1 MSARF
6 RFFGGKGGVGK
17 TTCAAAAALHAA
29 ESGRRVLVV
38 STDPAHSLGDA
49 LKKELGPEPLR
60 IPTRRGRLLAAELD
74 AERALDRWL
83 GERRANLELIA
94 ERGTYLGHDDIGRF
108 LDLGLP
114 GVDELVGLVELM
126 RLARELPDNEDT
138 EVVVDTAPTAHTL
151 RLLTMPGELR
161 RFADALDRLHERH
174 RAMAES
180 FGGGW
185 QPDQADALI
194 QEVEEQGRE
203 IEELLRDPARTSF
216 LWVLL
221 PEALS
226 VEETQDGLR
235 ALEEGGIPV
244 PELIVNRVTPPSE
257 GACARCDARRRAERE
272 ALVALR
278 EAFPERPVRLL
289 PERTGEPRG
298 MTSLRAVGR
307 DLAAEDR
314 GESLTAGP
322 LPRRRTTRKPA
333 RTAASAWW
341 SEIIPEIIPE
351 TVRLVFFGGK
361 GGVGKTTCA
370 AAAAL
375 LLAEAWPDRRV
386 LLLSTDPA
394 HSLADALEVPLGND
408 PRPLPGGP
416 GGLRVRELDASRTFA
431 SWRARHLTGVEE
443 WLDGSDLEDR
453 EQEAWRGL
461 LDLAPPGL
469 DELSA
474 VSALADALH
483 GSGEEPP
490 EDLVIVDTAPTGH
503 ALRLLQAPGLMQGW
517 VRELLALLLR
527 YREAVR
533 LGRLAEELVELS
545 RSLRGLEEILHDP
558 ARTRFVAVTRA
569 AELPRRET
577 VRLLEA
583 LEPLGLTVP
592 AVIVDAVTDPGCPL
606 CERAAATEEGEIRKL
621 RRDLV
626 RKGDRGGHERCAII
640 SAPAVF
646 PPPRG
651 LETLRAWGETWTLR
665 P

>member
-1 MSARF
+1 M
-6 RFFGGKGGVGK
+6 GK

-29 ESGRRVLVV
+29 ESGKRVLLV
-38 STDPAHSLGDA
+38 STDPAHSLADA
-49 LKKELGPEPLR
+49 LQKELGPEPSR
-60 IPTRRGRLLAAELD
+60 IPTRRGHLLAAELD

-83 GERRANLELIA
+83 GERRADLELIA
-94 ERGTYLGHDDIGRF
+94 ERGTYLGRDDIGRF

-126 RLARELPDNEDT
+126 RLAREIPGDGET

-161 RFADALDRLHERH
+161 RFAGALDRLHERH

-185 QPDQADALI
+185 RPDQADALI
-194 QEVEEQGRE
+194 QEVEEQGRQ

-226 VEETQDGLR
+226 VEETRDGLR
-235 ALEEGGIPV
+235 ALKEGGIPV
-244 PELIVNRVTPPSE
+244 PELIVNRVTPPASPSDPP
-257 GACARCDARRRAERE
+257 CARCDARRRSQRE
-272 ALVALR
+272 ALTALR
-278 EAFPERPVRLL
+278 SHFPNHPVRLL
-289 PERTGEPRG
+289 AERNGEPRG
-298 MTSLRAVGR
+298 TTALRAVGR

-314 GESLTAGP
+314 GETLTAGP
-322 LPRRRTTRKPA
+322 LPRRRAPHKA
-333 RTAASAWW
+333 VRTGAPGWW
-341 SEIIPEIIPE
+341 PEVVPG
-351 TVRLVFFGGK
+351 TARLVFFGGK

-375 LLAEAWPDRRV
+375 LLAEARPGQRV

-394 HSLADALEVPLGND
+394 HSLADALEIPLGDD
-408 PRPLPGGP
+408 PRPVPGGP
-416 GGLRVRELDASRTFA
+416 DGLRARELDAPRNFA
-431 SWRARHLTGVEE
+431 SWRARHLTGVEQ
-443 WLDGSDLEDR
+443 WLNASTGNDLAANDLEER
-453 EQEAWRGL
+453 EHEAWRGL

-517 VRELLALLLR
+517 VRELLALLLK

-545 RSLRGLEEILHDP
+545 RSLRGLEEILRDP
-558 ARTRFVAVTRA
+558 DRTRFVAVTRA

-592 AVIVDAVTDPGCPL
+592 AVIVDAVTEPGCPR
-606 CERAAATEEGEIRKL
+606 CDGVAAAEEKEIGHL
-621 RRDLV
+621 RRDLAHSQ
-626 RKGDRGGHERCAII
+626 RKGCAII

-651 LETLRAWGETWTLR
+651 IETLRAWGKTWSLR

>member
-1 MSARF
+1 M
-6 RFFGGKGGVGK
+6 GK
-17 TTCAAAAALHAA
+17 TTCAAAAALHSA
-29 ESGRRVLVV
+29 ESGRRVLLV
-38 STDPAHSLGDA
+38 STDPAHSLADA
-49 LKKELGPEPLR
+49 LKKKLGPKPVR
-60 IPTRRGRLLAAELD
+60 VPTRRGHLLAAELD

-83 GERRANLELIA
+83 GERRADLELIA
-94 ERGTYLGHDDIGRF
+94 ERGTYLGRDDIGRF

-126 RLARELPDNEDT
+126 RLARELPGDEET

-161 RFADALDRLHERH
+161 RFAGALDKLHERH

-185 QPDQADALI
+185 QPDHADALI

-203 IEELLRDPARTSF
+203 VEELLRDPARTSF

-226 VEETQDGLR
+226 VEETRDGVR
-235 ALEEGGIPV
+235 ALEEAGIPV

-257 GACARCDARRRAERE
+257 SLCARCDARRRAERE
-272 ALVALR
+272 AVEDLR
-278 EAFPERPVRLL
+278 NAFSERPIRLL
-289 PERTGEPRG
+289 PAQIEEPRG
-298 MTSLRAVGR
+298 TTALRAFGR

-314 GESLTAGP
+314 GEALTAGP
-322 LPRRRTTRKPA
+322 LPRRRVSR
-333 RTAASAWW
+333 RTGRTGAPDGLWQIVPDTA
-341 SEIIPEIIPE
+341 
-351 TVRLVFFGGK
+351 RLVIFGGK

-370 AAAAL
+370 TAAAL
-375 LLAEAWPDRRV
+375 LLAEARPERRL

-394 HSLADALEVPLGND
+394 HSLADVLEIPLGDD
-408 PRPLPGGP
+408 PRPVSGGP
-416 GGLRVRELDASRTFA
+416 GRLRVRELDAPRTFA

-443 WLDGSDLEDR
+443 WLETTVGNDLEDR
-453 EQEAWRGL
+453 EHKAWSGL

-474 VSALADALH
+474 VSVLADALQ
-483 GSGEEPP
+483 GLGEEPP
-490 EDLVIVDTAPTGH
+490 EDLVVVDTAPTGH
-503 ALRLLQAPGLMQGW
+503 ALRLLQAPGLMHGW
-517 VRELLALLLR
+517 VRELLALLLK
-527 YREAVR
+527 YREVVR
-533 LGRLAEELVELS
+533 LGHLAEELVELS
-545 RSLRGLEEILHDP
+545 RSLRGLEEILRDP

-592 AVIVDAVTDPGCPL
+592 AVIVDAVTAPGCL
-606 CERAAATEEGEIRKL
+606 RCQGAAAAENAEIEKL
-621 RRDLV
+621 RRDL
-626 RKGDRGGHERCAII
+626 DRSGRERCAII

-651 LETLRAWGETWTLR
+651 IETLRAWGETWNPR

>member
-1 MSARF
+1 
-6 RFFGGKGGVGK
+6 VGK
-17 TTCAAAAALHAA
+17 TTCAAAAAIHAA
-29 ESGRRVLVV
+29 ESGRRVLLV
-38 STDPAHSLGDA
+38 STDPAHSLADA
-49 LKKELGPEPLR
+49 LKKNLGPEPTR
-60 IPTRRGRLLAAELD
+60 IPTRRGHLLAAELD
-74 AERALDRWL
+74 AQRALDRWL
-83 GERRANLELIA
+83 GERRADLELIA
-94 ERGTYLGHDDIGRF
+94 ERGTYLGRDDIGRF

-126 RLARELPDNEDT
+126 RLARELPDDEDA

-161 RFADALDRLHERH
+161 RFAGALDRLHERH
-174 RAMAES
+174 RAIAES

-185 QPDQADALI
+185 RPDHADALI
-194 QEVEEQGRE
+194 QEVEEQGRK

-216 LWVLL
+216 FWVLL
-221 PEALS
+221 PESLS
-226 VEETQDGLR
+226 VEETRDGLR

-244 PELIVNRVTPPSE
+244 PELIVNRVTPPPE
-257 GACARCDARRRAERE
+257 TRCARCDARRQAEGD
-272 ALVALR
+272 ALAVLR
-278 EAFPERPVRLL
+278 EAFPERPVRFL
-289 PERTGEPRG
+289 PSHPKEPRG
-298 MTSLRAVGR
+298 ITALRALGKKLATAPSWEHRHPAGGR
-307 DLAAEDR
+307 TRARRQDAGAPRGRAAEILAEIVPD
-314 GESLTAGP
+314 TA
-322 LPRRRTTRKPA
+322 
-333 RTAASAWW
+333 
-341 SEIIPEIIPE
+341 
-351 TVRLVFFGGK
+351 RLVFFGGK

-375 LLAEAWPDRRV
+375 LLAEARPGRRV

-394 HSLADALEVPLGND
+394 HSLADVLEIPLGDD
-408 PRPLPGGP
+408 PQPVPGGP
-416 GGLRVRELDASRTFA
+416 DGLRVRELDAPRTFA

-443 WLDGSDLEDR
+443 WLDASTGNNLVDNDLEGR
-453 EQEAWRGL
+453 EQKAWRGL

-490 EDLVIVDTAPTGH
+490 EDLVVVDTAPTGH

-517 VRELLALLLR
+517 VRELLALLLK

-545 RSLRGLEEILHDP
+545 RNLRGLEEILRDP
-558 ARTRFVAVTRA
+558 ARTRFVVVTRA

-592 AVIVDAVTDPGCPL
+592 AVIVDAVTEPGCPR
-606 CERAAATEEGEIRKL
+606 CDGVAAAEEREIGHL
-621 RRDLV
+621 RRDLDLGLDKAG
-626 RKGDRGGHERCAII
+626 RERCAII

-651 LETLRAWGETWTLR
+651 FETLRAWGETWSLR